1 MGILSALFPRKN
13 REPNA
18 LVGCWQIIKT
28 EGQPYEPA
36 EADFQDD
43 GRLYYS
49 VLSGERWGIMKLRYR
64 IEGDTLVTDQPSSPR
79 EERSRFV
86 LAPDGTLTIEFG
98 GDKSVFRRGEKKAPK
113 V

>member
-1 MGILSALFPRKN
+1 MRILSSLFGRKE

-18 LVGCWQIIKT
+18 LVGCWQLI
-28 EGQPYEPA
+28 EADGQPHEPA
-36 EADFQDD
+36 EADFRDD
-43 GRLYYS
+43 GRLHYA
-49 VLSGERWGIMKLRYR
+49 VLSGDRWEIMKLRYR
-64 IEGDTLVTDQPSSPR
+64 IEGDILVTDQPSSPR

-98 GDKSVFRRGEKKAPK
+98 GGKSVFRRGEKKAPN

>member
-1 MGILSALFPRKN
+1 MGILSALFGQRMD
-13 REPNA
+13 EPNA
-18 LVGCWQIIKT
+18 LVGCWHLITT

-36 EADFQDD
+36 EADFRDD

-49 VLSGERWGIMKLRYR
+49 VLSGDRWGVMKLRYR
-64 IEGDTLVTDQPSSPR
+64 IEGDALVTDQPSNPR

-98 GDKSVFRRGEKKAPK
+98 GGKSVFRRGEKKAPM

>member
-1 MGILSALFPRKN
+1 MGMLSSLFGRKNLESSALI
-13 REPNA
+13 
-18 LVGCWQIIKT
+18 GCWQLVKA

-36 EADFQDD
+36 EADFRGD
-43 GRLYYS
+43 GRLFYS
-49 VLSGERWGIMKLRYR
+49 VLSGERWRIMRLQYR

-86 LAPDGTLTIEFG
+86 LEPDGTLTMEFG
-98 GDKSVFRRGEKKAPK
+98 GIKSVFRRGEKKAPK

>member
-1 MGILSALFPRKN
+1 MGILSGLLGRKN
-13 REPNA
+13 SESKA
-18 LVGCWQIIKT
+18 LIGCWHLIST

-36 EADFQDD
+36 EADFQED

-49 VLSGERWGIMKLRYR
+49 VLSGDRWGVMKLRYR

-86 LAPDGTLTIEFG
+86 LAPDGTLTVEFG
-98 GDKSVFRRGEKKAPK
+98 GDKSLFRRGEKKAPK